1 MPLLGDTFRLAY
13 GSFRTVVALQGFAF
27 AVFSACFADSLW
39 QGFWSGLGTFAVFV
53 AGGALF
59 GFLPMALV
67 FTPLYALLRSKGH
80 ANWGS
85 SLLLGLAIAG
95 LLCLHP
101 GLRLLMPLWLL
112 DSALVALLTHWAYRR
127 QQRDGHGQ
135 RIERTPL
142 WP

>member
-1 MPLLGDTFRLAY
+1 MNPFGYTFRLAY
-13 GSFRTVVALQGFAF
+13 GSFRTVVALQGFVF
-27 AVFSACFADSLW
+27 AVFAACFADNLW
-39 QGFWSGLGTFAVFV
+39 QGFWSALGTFALFV

-67 FTPLYALLRSKGH
+67 FTPLYALLSSKGR
-80 ANWGS
+80 ANWFS

-112 DSALVALLTHWAYRR
+112 DSALVALLTHWMHCR
-127 QQRDGHGQ
+127 QLKDRDGDYE
-135 RIERTPL
+135 ERPV
-142 WP
+142 